1 MQLVALGS
9 DPELFL
15 QNEEGK
21 IVSAIGQIGGTKKRP
36 RPIKELG
43 KGYTVQEDNVLLEYN
58 TPAARS
64 LAKWVEFQHTMLA
77 YLHEMVGAKKLAIA
91 PIASHS
97 MDPEE
102 MKDPRAWVFGCDPDY
117 DVWNKRWNKPPK
129 AADPLLRSAGGHVHV
144 AYENPN
150 VVSSI
155 KIGRAL
161 DYFLGAPLAKKDP
174 DKKRAELYGKPGAIR
189 FKPYGL
195 EYRTPSNY
203 WTLSKHNVEFVWR
216 AATAAVRHA
225 EIYQRYEGK
234 FQLARLFL
242 EGKEAEFDNYHI
254 EDLIGNPV

>member
-58 TPAARS
+58 TPPARGI
-64 LAKWVEFQHTMLA
+64 AHWVEFQRTMLE
-77 YLHEMVGAKKLAIA
+77 YLYKMVGAKGLSVAT
-91 PIASHS
+91 IASHS
-97 MDPEE
+97 MDPEQ

-117 DVWNKRWNKPPK
+117 DVWSKKWNKPPK

-155 KIGRAL
+155 KLGRAL
-161 DYFLGAPLAKKDP
+161 DFFLGAPLALKDP
-174 DKKRAELYGKPGAIR
+174 DKRRAELYGKPGAIR

-203 WTLSKHNVEFVWR
+203 WTLSKENVEYVWC
-216 AATAAVRHA
+216 AVSQAVRHV
-225 EIYQRYEGK
+225 EMYQRNEK
-234 FQLARLFL
+234 RFEQARLLL
-242 EGKEAEFDNYHI
+242 EGKDNAFDGRYVD
-254 EDLIGNPV
+254 DLIGRPV